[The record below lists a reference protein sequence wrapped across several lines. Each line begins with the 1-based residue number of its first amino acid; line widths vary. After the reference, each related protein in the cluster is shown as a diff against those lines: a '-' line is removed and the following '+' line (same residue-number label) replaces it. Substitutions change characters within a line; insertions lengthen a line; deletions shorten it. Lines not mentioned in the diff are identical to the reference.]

1 VKRGS
6 LGFTILELLIATALS
21 AVIFAGLIR
30 LYQSVN
36 NFVTYGRDVIGM
48 QRTICLV
55 FNQFEN
61 DLSASYIPF
70 LNREEKEQK
79 SPEAATE
86 KDKDTDKAKEEEE
99 AREKAFRQGA
109 FLAKIN
115 ENVDAVKIENKRRYP
130 LQFLSFIS
138 TNSLSIYGQKKTRL
152 ARIVYTLVVDKAAS
166 KRDAPVYMLVRKET
180 LHLDNKECK
189 ENLTDTITAYTRVRS
204 YVIARN
210 IKGVYADFSIIRKDM
225 NKEKKDEKPKDDKQQ
240 REKDAQII
248 TLTSWGD
255 RKEINGLVPQSVT
268 MWIEYQANGSSNA
281 HRFTT
286 QIPIISYPTK
296 EPVKPQEQKT
306 VDANAAAQGQQQN
319 ASLGQQ
325 QAVDSGQ
332 EPIPLPEGAA

>member
-1 VKRGS
+1 MKRGS

-86 KDKDTDKAKEEEE
+86 KNKDTDKAKEEEE

-138 TNSLSIYGQKKTRL
+138 TNSLSIYGQKKPRL
-152 ARIVYTLVVDKAAS
+152 ARIV
-166 KRDAPVYMLVRKET
+166 
-180 LHLDNKECK
+180 
-189 ENLTDTITAYTRVRS
+189 
-204 YVIARN
+204 
-210 IKGVYADFSIIRKDM
+210 
-225 NKEKKDEKPKDDKQQ
+225 
-240 REKDAQII
+240 
-248 TLTSWGD
+248 
-255 RKEINGLVPQSVT
+255 
-268 MWIEYQANGSSNA
+268 
-281 HRFTT
+281 
-286 QIPIISYPTK
+286 
-296 EPVKPQEQKT
+296 
-306 VDANAAAQGQQQN
+306 
-319 ASLGQQ
+319 
-325 QAVDSGQ
+325 
-332 EPIPLPEGAA
+332 